1 MKSWRDKVAELQE
14 AVNGPVFTT
23 DTPGY
28 DSELAVFNTAV
39 RHRPVVAVGAANE
52 FDVCEAVKFAS
63 CRDLK
68 VAVLNT
74 GHGPSMAAD
83 ADTLM
88 ITTRRMCG
96 ITIDAENSSA
106 RVLAGVRFGQLVE
119 AAAQYGLAPLPGS
132 SPGVGVVGYTL
143 SGGAS
148 STMGRKYGWAAD
160 HVSAIEVVTADG
172 QIRRVSAHS
181 EADLFGA
188 LLGGKGNFGVVTA
201 MEFALFRVTSLY
213 AGALFY
219 SGEHAGQVLAAY
231 RQLTLSAPN
240 EMTTGFALLNLPPL
254 PGLPSFMQGKLTV
267 SVRVS
272 YVGDPYAGTRLIE
285 PLRQVAPVLADTV
298 ASIPYTQ
305 FGSITNDPTD
315 PAPAVEHF
323 GLLRELTEDTVA
335 SLIDVAGPDA
345 TSPINIIDVRHLQ
358 GAFSKPAPF
367 PNAVGARD
375 AAFAIF
381 GLTVV
386 PPGQHVSDYLHPG
399 RELLAAL
406 RPWLHDNG
414 NPSFLGPD
422 DISEE
427 RTRQA
432 YDPGAYAK
440 LRAVKAIYDPHNR
453 FRLNHNIPPRA
464 DERIRW
470 RARLESNEVP
480 RDSG

>member
-1 MKSWRDKVAELQE
+1 MKSWRNEVAELQD

-28 DSELAVFNTAV
+28 DSELTVFNMAV
-39 RHRPVVAVGAANE
+39 RHRPVAVVGAANAV
-52 FDVCEAVKFAS
+52 DVSEAVKFAS
-63 CRDLK
+63 RQDLK
-68 VAVLNT
+68 IAVLNT

-96 ITIDAENSSA
+96 ITIDAENSLA
-106 RVLAGVRFGQLVE
+106 RVLAGVRFGPLVE
-119 AAAQYGLAPLPGS
+119 AAARYGLAPLPGS

-172 QIRRVSAHS
+172 QIRRVSPHS

-188 LLGGKGNFGVVTA
+188 LLGGKSNFGVVTA
-201 MEFALFRVTSLY
+201 MEFTLFPVTRLY

-219 SGEHAGQVLAAY
+219 SGEYAGQVLAAY
-231 RQLTLSAPN
+231 RELTLSAPD

-254 PGLPSFMQGKLTV
+254 PSIPSFMQGKLTV

-272 YVGDPYAGTRLIE
+272 YVGGDYAATRLIE
-285 PLRQVAPVLADTV
+285 PLRQAAPVLADTV

-323 GLLRELTEDTVA
+323 GLLRELTQGTVA
-335 SLIDVAGPDA
+335 SIIDVVGPDS
-345 TSPINIIDVRHLQ
+345 TSPINIVDIRHLQ
-358 GAFSKPAPF
+358 GAFGRPSPF

-375 AAFAIF
+375 AAFAVF

-386 PPGQHVSDYLHPG
+386 PPGQHVSDYLPSG
-399 RELLAAL
+399 SELFAAL
-406 RPWLHDNG
+406 QPWLHDTG
-414 NPSFLGPD
+414 NPSFLGPN

-432 YDPGAYAK
+432 YEPATYAK
-440 LRAVKAIYDPHNR
+440 LRAVKTIYDPHNR
-453 FRLNHNIPPRA
+453 FRLNHNIPPHPEA
-464 DERIRW
+464 
-470 RARLESNEVP
+470 
-480 RDSG
+480 

>member
-1 MKSWRDKVAELQE
+1 MKSWRDKVSELQD
-14 AVNGPVFTT
+14 AVHGPVFMA
-23 DTPGY
+23 DAPGY
-28 DSELAVFNTAV
+28 DSELTVFNTVV
-39 RHRPVVAVGAANE
+39 RHRPFVVVGAANA
-52 FDVCEAVKFAS
+52 FDVSEAVKFAS
-63 CRDLK
+63 RQDLK
-68 VAVLNT
+68 IAVLST

-119 AAAQYGLAPLPGS
+119 AAARYGLAPLPGS

-160 HVSAIEVVTADG
+160 HVSAIDVVTADG

-188 LLGGKGNFGVVTA
+188 LLGGKSNFGVVTA
-201 MEFALFRVTSLY
+201 MDFTLFPVTSLY

-219 SGEHAGQVLAAY
+219 SGEHARQVLAAY
-231 RQLTLSAPN
+231 RELTMSVPD

-254 PGLPSFMQGKLTV
+254 PSIPSFMQGKLTV

-272 YVGDPYAGTRLIE
+272 YVGDDYAAARLIE
-285 PLRQVAPVLADTV
+285 PLRQAAPVLADTV

-323 GLLRELTEDTVA
+323 GLLRELTQDTVA
-335 SLIDVAGPDA
+335 S
-345 TSPINIIDVRHLQ
+345 IIDVVGPASTSSINIVDIRHLQ
-358 GAFSKPAPF
+358 GAFSRPAPF
-367 PNAVGARD
+367 PNAVGGRD

-399 RELLAAL
+399 RELLTAL
-406 RPWLHDNG
+406 RPWLHGNG
-414 NPSFLGPD
+414 NPSFLGPN

-432 YDPGAYAK
+432 YEAGAYTK
-440 LRAVKAIYDPHNR
+440 LRAVKTIYDPHNR
-453 FRLNHNIPPRA
+453 FRLNHNIPPHA
-464 DERIRW
+464 E
-470 RARLESNEVP
+470 A
-480 RDSG
+480 